1 MLTNYLT
8 VALRALR
15 RQKGTAA
22 INGFGLAVGV
32 ACVLSIYALVS
43 HELRFDAF
51 HAQAERTYRVGALW
65 PDWDEDG
72 ASYQAQTPTGL
83 VPVLREGVPGVA
95 RAANVDAGYGTR
107 SVKAGGR
114 FFDQDGVAFVG
125 PDYFEVFDYA
135 VAAGGTGRLAEP
147 GTVVLTEATARRY
160 FGGGAAVGET
170 VRYGDDQDLEVVGVV
185 ADPPTTTHL
194 PFAFFASLAT
204 RAPAYDEWGFSDGHS
219 VYLVLE
225 PGASPAEVTRR
236 LNAVRAAHQSAEQRA
251 EQQFVLQPLRE
262 IHTDTRYDAAPGS
275 YVMDPVYLWGLGLVG
290 ALVLLLAVVNYVNL
304 ATAQGV
310 GRAREVG
317 VRKAV
322 GGTRGQIAAQFL
334 SETAVLTGGA
344 VAVGWLAAFGL
355 LPSVAG
361 LSEIEVSRTALLRP
375 EALLFV
381 VAVTAGVSVLAGFYP
396 AVVLSGYRP
405 AAVLRG
411 TTRGRRVGG
420 VGFRRGLIVF
430 QFVATASLLVGT
442 LVVLQQMRYVEGKDL
457 GFEREARLLV
467 RVPDGE
473 PARARFREAVRRLP
487 SARAV
492 TYAMGG
498 PAKDGRLSQ
507 SYTWDGADD
516 AHNLRTVPV
525 DAAYAET
532 FGLRLL
538 AGRPL
543 RPRDEVQPHG
553 RVVLVNRALSERMGY
568 ERPEDAVGALIRG
581 EGGPE
586 GLGALEVVG
595 VVEDFHHGSLHTEVD
610 PAVLLY
616 WPEWTHWAGIALAPD
631 RGRRRPGGG
640 GGRVRGDVPGHALP
654 LRVLGR
660 LRGRALRGRAPRRE
674 RVPRVH
680 RARRSSIACLGLVG
694 LSALTAAQR
703 TPGDRGPQGA
713 RRERSVHRR
722 APVPGGRRARGRRVR
737 RRRPAR
743 LGADAALAGELR
755 LPRRPGA
762 GAFLVAGALL
772 LAVAL
777 GTAGAQALRAAR
789 ADPVRA
795 LRSE

>member
-1 MLTNYLT
+1 MLNRYVTA
-8 VALRALR
+8 ALRVLR

-32 ACVLSIYALVS
+32 ASILCIYALVS

-51 HAQAERTYRVGALW
+51 HAQAERTYRVGAFW
-65 PDWDEDG
+65 PEWDEDG

-83 VPVLREGVPGVA
+83 VPVLREGVAGVA
-95 RAANVDAGYGTR
+95 RAADVDAGYGTR
-107 SVKAGGR
+107 SVKAAGR

-135 VAAGGTGRLAEP
+135 VVAGGTERLDEP
-147 GTVVLTEATARRY
+147 DTVVLTETTARRF

-185 ADPPTTTHL
+185 ADPPAETHL
-194 PFAFFASLAT
+194 AASFFASLAT

-225 PGASPAEVTRR
+225 PGASPAEVARR
-236 LNAVRAAHQSAEQRA
+236 LNAVRVSHQSAEQRA
-251 EQQFVLQPLRE
+251 AQRFVLQPLRD
-262 IHTDTRYDAAPGS
+262 IHTDTRYGAAPGS
-275 YVMDPVYLWGLGLVG
+275 YVMDPVSLWGLGLVG

-310 GRAREVG
+310 ARAREIG
-317 VRKAV
+317 VRKAI
-322 GGTRGQIAAQFL
+322 GGTRGQIAAQVL

-344 VAVGWLAAFGL
+344 VAVGWLAALAL
-355 LPSVAG
+355 LPSAAG
-361 LSEIEVSRTALLRP
+361 VFEIELSRIALLRP

-381 VAVTAGVSVLAGFYP
+381 VAVAVVVSGLAGFYP

-405 AAVLRG
+405 SAVLRG
-411 TTRGRRVGG
+411 ASGGRRVGG
-420 VGFRRGLIVF
+420 VAFRRGLVVF
-430 QFVATASLLVGT
+430 QFAATASLLLGT
-442 LVVLQQMRYVEGKDL
+442 FVVLQQMRYVQGKDL

-487 SARAV
+487 SARTV

-507 SYTWDGADD
+507 RYTWDGADD
-516 AHNLRTVPV
+516 AQSLRTVPV

-543 RPRDEVQPHG
+543 RAGDEVQPHS

-568 ERPEDAVGALIRG
+568 GQPGDAVGALIRG
-581 EGGPE
+581 AGGAD
-586 GLGALEVVG
+586 GLGPLRVVG
-595 VVEDFHHGSLHTEVD
+595 VVEDFHHGSLHSEID

-616 WPEWTHWAGIALAPD
+616 WPQWTHWAGIALAPD
-631 RGRRRPGGG
+631 AGAGGLSEVEAAFEATFPDTHFRYAFLDDYLAGLYTAERRVANAF
-640 GGRVRGDVPGHALP
+640 RVFAGLA
-654 LRVLGR
+654 VL
-660 LRGRALRGRAPRRE
+660 
-674 RVPRVH
+674 
-680 RARRSSIACLGLVG
+680 IACLGLLG
-694 LSALTAAQR
+694 MAALTAAQR
-703 TPGDRGPQGA
+703 TREIGVRKVLGA
-713 RRERSVHRR
+713 SVASLVALLSREVVVLVAVAFAVAAPPAWVLMRRWLDGFAYHVDLG
-722 APVPGGRRARGRRVR
+722 PVPF
-737 RRRPAR
+737 
-743 LGADAALAGELR
+743 LA
-755 LPRRPGA
+755 
-762 GAFLVAGALL
+762 AGALL

-777 GTAGAQALRAAR
+777 ATVGAQALRAAT
-789 ADPVRA
+789 ADPIRA